1 MKKYSIGI
9 DLGGTKILAGLVEKQ
24 SGKVI
29 SEVKNNPVQKM
40 KFHQSAL
47 GLQDR

>member
-9 DLGGTKILAGLVEKQ
+9 DLGGTKILTGLVEKE

-29 SEVKNNPVQKM
+29 CHVKKALKILSEK
-40 KFHQSAL
+40 
-47 GLQDR
+47 